1 MGVNRVEDTVE
12 HVIDSAD
19 VVPGRP
25 AVYIAVG
32 LVVGA
37 GAGGSIAW
45 LISKRRYKLKYEQL
59 AQQEIAEA
67 KAFYNKLAK
76 SELNWNGDEPKE
88 QELTER
94 GAKAAD
100 ALVKYRGDG
109 AAVGEEIVVTEEE
122 IEVEVQPATSNVFER
137 NRADLVWDQ
146 DQEDAYRATIGE
158 GEPYIICQK
167 EYMENENDYEQ
178 KTFTYFAEDDVLV
191 DEQDKPIELIDMVAG
206 EENLTRF
213 GHGTTDNRIVLIRND
228 KLRLD
233 FEVVKNDGSY
243 SKEVLGFQH
252 SDGPKVRKMRREV
265 E

>member
-1 MGVNRVEDTVE
+1 MGVTQVEEAIEQVIDTV
-12 HVIDSAD
+12 D
-19 VVPGRP
+19 VAPGRP

-45 LISKRRYKLKYEQL
+45 FVAKRRYKLKYEVL

-76 SELNWNGDEPKE
+76 SELNWNGEEPNE
-88 QELTER
+88 QKLSER
-94 GAKAAD
+94 GAEAVD
-100 ALVKYRGDG
+100 ALVNYRGDG
-109 AAVGEEIVVTEEE
+109 AAVREVVVSEEVT
-122 IEVEVQPATSNVFER
+122 EVEVRPVTSNVFEQ
-137 NRADLVWDQ
+137 NRAELIWDQ
-146 DQEDAYRATIGE
+146 DREDEYRATIGE

-191 DEQDKPIELIDMVAG
+191 DDKDSPIELIDMVVG
-206 EENLTRF
+206 EDNLTRF

-233 FEVVKNDGSY
+233 FEIVKNDGSY
-243 SKEVLGFQH
+243 SKDVLGFQH
-252 SDGPKVRKMRREV
+252 SDGPKVRKMRRDIE
-265 E
+265 